1 MKASVLLR
9 EQFVSCNPPRS
20 LFPLLWLHGTPEE
33 TEETLRREIRT
44 MEEAGCGGFVI
55 ESRPHAD
62 YLGDGWWREAGD
74 PGAWTVRVIGVKP
87 SWSGRMFDEEYY
99 PFGIAGG
106 KVLDKMPDYRMQV
119 LTKATFRW
127 SGGDAGPEAMP
138 FDGSVIKIV
147 CSPEGGGEVVGFADR
162 PEWEAWASARREA
175 GDPGAWTVRVIGV
188 KPSWSGRM
196 FDKMVDYLCPE
207 VTDCFIELTYETTKR
222 RFPEY

>member
-87 SWSGRMFDEEYY
+87 SWSGRMFD
-99 PFGIAGG
+99 
-106 KVLDKMPDYRMQV
+106 
-119 LTKATFRW
+119 
-127 SGGDAGPEAMP
+127 
-138 FDGSVIKIV
+138 
-147 CSPEGGGEVVGFADR
+147 
-162 PEWEAWASARREA
+162 
-175 GDPGAWTVRVIGV
+175 
-188 KPSWSGRM
+188 
-196 FDKMVDYLCPE
+196 KMVDYLCPE